1 MLGSPRP
8 SLVDADQELI
18 HLRVG
23 CVESRRLSDF
33 MLAEAEMAPHHAAIV
48 GQSNCALPRSP
59 GITLIVSELGGR
71 RASCGATKGQNTFS
85 KRCHIAFGL
94 AEHHGKE
101 GGVEEHANEAWCKG
115 RQPGRLDRCLRG
127 SIST

>member
-33 MLAEAEMAPHHAAIV
+33 MLAEAEMAASRRHC
-48 GQSNCALPRSP
+48 GQSNCALS
-59 GITLIVSELGGR
+59 LGV
-71 RASCGATKGQNTFS
+71 RAS
-85 KRCHIAFGL
+85 L
-94 AEHHGKE
+94 
-101 GGVEEHANEAWCKG
+101 
-115 RQPGRLDRCLRG
+115 
-127 SIST
+127 

>member
-33 MLAEAEMAPHHAAIV
+33 MLAEAEMAASRRHC

-59 GITLIVSELGGR
+59 GIILIVSGGR
-71 RASCGATKGQNTFS
+71 REPTVWRCQGAKLSVSAVSHLF
-85 KRCHIAFGL
+85 R
-94 AEHHGKE
+94 
-101 GGVEEHANEAWCKG
+101 
-115 RQPGRLDRCLRG
+115 PRG
-127 SIST
+127 AP